1 MRRNEV
7 VVAAILLVL
16 ASGSSATAQVRMNS
30 QGGSTRP
37 ISFAFGGGASVP
49 VGSYKDALKAGWNGQ
64 GSLIFNFGGLPL
76 ALRADLNYNRFTF
89 KEDLSFSSGGTG
101 GTFTTSG
108 DITQEIL
115 GGLANITIPFPM
127 GRITPYVTAGLAGFN
142 ITTALGDA
150 VPRADEDSEMKFAV
164 NGGVG
169 LSLRL
174 LGASAF
180 IEAKLNNIYTDK
192 KFISG
197 EELKALQFVPVTFG
211 FVF

>member
-49 VGSYKDALKAGWNGQ
+49 VGSYKGALKAGWNGQ

-89 KEDLSFSSGGTG
+89 KEDLTFSSDGNGS
-101 GTFTTSG
+101 TFTTSG

-115 GGLANITIPFPM
+115 GGLANITIPLPM
-127 GRITPYVTAGLAGFN
+127 GRITPYLTAGLAGFN
-142 ITTALGDA
+142 IKTALGDA
-150 VPRADEDSEMKFAV
+150 VPGADEDSEMKFAV

>member
-1 MRRNEV
+1 MRRGDV
-7 VVAAILLVL
+7 AAAILLVL
-16 ASGSSATAQVRMNS
+16 ASGTSATAQVRMNS

-37 ISFAFGGGASVP
+37 VSIAFGGGASVP
-49 VGSYKDALKAGWNGQ
+49 IGSYKDALKAGWNGQ
-64 GSLIFNFGGLPL
+64 GSLIFNIAGLPL
-76 ALRADLNYNRFTF
+76 AFRADLNYNRFTF
-89 KEDLSFSSGGTG
+89 KEDLNFSQDGTG
-101 GTFTTSG
+101 GMFAATD

-127 GRITPYVTAGLAGFN
+127 GRVTPYVTAGLAGFN
-142 ITTALGDA
+142 VKTALGGAAGVD
-150 VPRADEDSEMKFAV
+150 DDSETKFAV
-164 NGGVG
+164 NGGAG

-180 IEAKLNNIYTDK
+180 IEAKLNNVYTDK

-197 EELKALQFVPVTFG
+197 KELKALQFVPITFG

>member
-1 MRRNEV
+1 MRRGAAIT
-7 VVAAILLVL
+7 AAILLVL
-16 ASGSSATAQVRMNS
+16 ASGSSAIAQVRMS
-30 QGGSTRP
+30 QGGSSRP
-37 ISFAFGGGASVP
+37 VSFAFGGGASVP
-49 VGSYKDALKAGWNGQ
+49 IGSYKDALKAGWNGQ
-64 GSLIFNFGGLPL
+64 GSLIFNLGSLPL

-89 KEDLSFSSGGTG
+89 QENLTFSSGGNG
-101 GTFTTSG
+101 STFATSG

-127 GRITPYVTAGLAGFN
+127 GRVTPYVTAGLAGFN
-142 ITTALGDA
+142 IKTALGDA
-150 VPRADEDSEMKFAV
+150 VAGADDDSETKFAV

-180 IEAKLNNIYTDK
+180 IEAKLNNIYADK
-192 KFISG
+192 KFING